1 MWILPLILLSES
13 LSVQPVEID
22 TSILDGFDEW
32 VAPGYRIAEETAID
46 PREYGEKPIAIS
58 ERIPDAWEIA
68 CLGFFVPT
76 PEGEKW
82 RVVMVFADKV
92 VVVQEDS
99 DPREIPLTIDAQGA
113 VFSKGGR
120 YILVHEWNTDSLCQ
134 LINLDDGIS
143 LPFDYSFS
151 YAGGAPRTWVGDDGS
166 VVAYGSAVAG
176 ELVFFVGNELQTIV
190 ETEHAFS
197 AVSQAQDGSLV
208 FCIDYPP
215 RSDPCLTGLA
225 FDRYGTRLW
234 SRDVSWEMMFQP
246 FGAAIAPDGRY
257 VINSAQD
264 GIECYDGE
272 TGELRWKRF
281 SGQSFSSASI
291 SASGGITSTS
301 NIYCT
306 PLLVPDS
313 NVLISIGKPL
323 LLSEWSS
330 IGLRCV
336 SEDGSH
342 LRFLSGQNRMIPRSH
357 RRYVI
362 LSADD
367 SVIYVSDRFST
378 NVGRLDAGFRNNNSE
393 TNMGAGSSALSSDGR
408 TLLFDNMDVIRIVRI
423 EEVRE

>member
-22 TSILDGFDEW
+22 SSILDGFEEW
-32 VAPGYRIAEETAID
+32 VAPGYRIAEAIVID
-46 PREYGEKPIAIS
+46 PREYGDEPIAIS

-82 RVVMVFADKV
+82 RVAMVFADKV

-113 VFSKGGR
+113 FFSKGGR
-120 YILVHEWNTDSLCQ
+120 YVLVHEWNTDSLCE

-151 YAGGAPRTWVGDDGS
+151 YEGGMPRTWVGDDGS
-166 VVAYGSAVAG
+166 VVTLGNPG
-176 ELVFFVGNELQTIV
+176 GLELVFFVGNELQSFV
-190 ETEHAFS
+190 EAEHSFAGI
-197 AVSQAQDGSLV
+197 SQAQDGSLV

-215 RSDPCLTGLA
+215 RTEPCLMGVA
-225 FDRYGTRLW
+225 YDRQGTRLW
-234 SRDVSWEMMFQP
+234 SRDVSWEMMFASD
-246 FGAAIAPDGRY
+246 GAAVAPDGGY

-272 TGELRWKRF
+272 TGELRWRIF
-281 SGQSFSSASI
+281 AGVSFPTARLSSSGRIA
-291 SASGGITSTS
+291 STS
-301 NIYCT
+301 NINCT

-313 NVLISIGKPL
+313 NILVSIGKL
-323 LLSEWSS
+323 LVLPEWSS
-330 IGLRCV
+330 FSFAV

-342 LRFLSGQNRMIPRSH
+342 LRFLSGLNRMIPRAH
-357 RRYVI
+357 RRYV
-362 LSADD
+362 LQSADD
-367 SVIYVSDRFST
+367 TVLYISERFST
-378 NVGRLDAGFRNNNSE
+378 NVGRLDVGFRNNNSE
-393 TNMGAGSSALSSDGR
+393 SNMCAGTAALSSDGR
-408 TLLFDNMDVIRIVRI
+408 SILFDNMDVIRLVRV
-423 EEVRE
+423 EEVQD